1 MALVVCAVVVAFLA
15 GLLVGGRLAAIEEL
29 EIAGWQL
36 LVAAFVAQLGGFLLG
51 VAGLPAGWSYG
62 VGTAVSAALM
72 VAFLVRNRQIAG
84 AGLIALGLLLNAL
97 VILLNGAMPV
107 SAHAADK
114 AGVHGTDDVRHERA
128 TGSTVLRPAGDVIP
142 VPLPGVPEVVSA
154 GDVLVAAGLAQ
165 FVFTALS
172 GAQPAR
178 PREPRPARPPRAGRA
193 APTGGGPPKPMPNA
207 FATPSP
213 HVVQATL
220 EEEPV
225 EPEPPGYAGEYQP
238 PGYQPPGYQTS
249 DYQAPGYEAPG
260 YEAPEYQPPEYAGEF
275 EGEYE
280 AYEPPALGPDRLR
293 AARPACWTDL
303 DGPPAG
309 GAWVRRPP
317 PEGAE
322 EDDDQDG

>member
-1 MALVVCAVVVAFLA
+1 VALVVCAVVVAFLA

-29 EIAGWQL
+29 EITGWQL

-51 VAGLPAGWSYG
+51 VVGLPAGWSYG
-62 VGTAVSAALM
+62 AGTAVSAVLM

-84 AGLIALGLLLNAL
+84 AALIALGLLLNAL

-107 SAHAADK
+107 SAHAAEK

-128 TGSTVLRPAGDVIP
+128 TGGTVLRPAGDVIP

-165 FVFTALS
+165 FVFAALS
-172 GAQPAR
+172 GVQPQR
-178 PREPRPARPPRAGRA
+178 PRQPRQPRPPKPPKTPKPPRPSRA
-193 APTGGGPPKPMPNA
+193 AATGGGPPNPMPNA

-225 EPEPPGYAGEYQP
+225 EPEPPPYAGEYEP
-238 PGYQPPGYQTS
+238 
-249 DYQAPGYEAPG
+249 
-260 YEAPEYQPPEYAGEF
+260 PEYQPPDYQAAEYQSVEY

-317 PEGAE
+317 QDQPEGRQEAPPE
-322 EDDDQDG
+322 QEDPDD